1 MKQRQ
6 SNMMSSFVNKE
17 LHKHSSSPLNGD
29 DKDSKLFR
37 LSAKKDY
44 PDLEIQDR

>member
-1 MKQRQ
+1 
-6 SNMMSSFVNKE
+6 MMSSFVNKE
-17 LHKHSSSPLNGD
+17 LHKHSPSPLNGD